1 MEARGYKRDDD
12 DNDDILFENA
22 KSLLHYNEERGK
34 FFIISGSFVKKKT
47 ATQDRIRVRN
57 KTYT

>member
-1 MEARGYKRDDD
+1 MEARGYKRDD

-34 FFIISGSFVKKKT
+34 FFIISCSFVKT